1 MSVDQE
7 ALARDAVIQ
16 TLPLYEMARMRAASS
31 PRRNAQGAF
40 ADPSPVAGPD
50 SSWRWVNL
58 FSHTRHLLGPA
69 DRRVVTPNNDTLYT
83 NAWLDLSRGPLL
95 MHLPDTRG
103 RYYVLGF
110 LDFWTNPFA
119 YAGSRSTGT
128 AARTL
133 FVHGPRWQGTPPAGT
148 TVIAAPTDHVW
159 VLGRI
164 LASADEDLVP
174 VHAMQDAFRIERA
187 AAPGV
192 PFAGEPIDA
201 AMSARD
207 MPGDAA
213 TYVRV
218 VNRELA
224 LNPPSADEAPEI
236 ARLAPLGLG
245 DARVEP
251 ALTAIGGALAAVLAE
266 LDRPAPSDLGGGWNM
281 PVWVSQH
288 YGRDWRGRALV
299 ARGYIGAL
307 GIEEAM
313 YPMADVDS
321 AGTVLDGRH
330 TYVLRFPPGGWPRVG
345 AFWSL
350 TMYRKAD
357 YMLVENPIDRYS
369 IGDRT
374 ADLKPD
380 ADGALSIV
388 MAHARPADAA
398 NWLPAPAEPFYVTLR
413 LYLPDAV
420 HLGKRFVY
428 PPIVRH

>member
-1 MSVDQE
+1 MKPDLD
-7 ALARDAVIQ
+7 ALARDAVIH

-31 PRRNAQGAF
+31 PRRNVAGVV
-40 ADPSPVAGPD
+40 ADPAPGAGPE
-50 SSWRWVNL
+50 STWRWVNL
-58 FSHTRHLLGPA
+58 FSHTRHLLTPA

-95 MHLPDTRG
+95 MRLPDTRG

-119 YAGSRSTGT
+119 YAGSRTTGT
-128 AARTL
+128 GATTL
-133 FVHGPRWQGTPPAGT
+133 FVHGPHWRGTPPAGM

-164 LASADEDLVP
+164 LATAGEDMAP
-174 VHAMQDAFRIERA
+174 VHALQDAFTIERA
-187 AAPGV
+187 TAPGV
-192 PFAGEPIDA
+192 PFTGEPIDSG
-201 AMSARD
+201 MSPRD
-207 MPGDAA
+207 LPGDAA
-213 TYVRV
+213 TFVRV

-224 LNPPSADEAPEI
+224 MNPPAEREAPDI
-236 ARLAPLGLG
+236 ARFAALGIGTAAVAPDLA
-245 DARVEP
+245 
-251 ALTAIGGALAAVLAE
+251 AIGRALADVLAD

-281 PVWVSQH
+281 PVWIDDGFGSE
-288 YGRDWRGRALV
+288 WRNRAWV

-307 GIEEAM
+307 GVKEAM

-321 AGTVLDGRH
+321 DGRVLDGRH
-330 TYVLRFPPGGWPRVG
+330 AYVLRFPPGGWPKVG

-357 YMLVENPIDRYS
+357 YMLVENPIGRYS

-374 ADLKPD
+374 PGLAAD
-380 ADGALSIV
+380 ADGGLTLVLS
-388 MAHARPADAA
+388 HAPPADGG

-413 LYLPDAV
+413 LYLPGPE
-420 HLGKRFVY
+420 HLERRFAY
-428 PPIVRH
+428 PPIVRR